1 MEKIIVDKISH
12 SFDGTTMIF
21 SNVSFT
27 LHKGSIVSI
36 LGASGSGKTTILQI
50 CAEILK
56 QTEGKVQNSF
66 KKSSFVFQESRLL
79 PWQNV
84 IENISLVLKDTLLSK
99 KEIIKKSQE
108 IALLFGLNEEDFK
121 KYPKDLSGGMKQR
134 VSFARALV
142 VEPTLLFLDEPFSGL
157 DIRLK
162 EELYTI
168 LLKKVNKGDLGII
181 FITHD
186 IMESVM
192 LSDEVLIIKIGSQ
205 GSTITD
211 RHRFNLKYEQRD
223 NEFVYQNMLMLADR
237 FKR

>member
-1 MEKIIVDKISH
+1 MEKIIVDEISH

-56 QTEGKVQNSF
+56 QTEGRVQNSF

-84 IENISLVLKDTLLSK
+84 IENISVVLKDTLLSK

-211 RHRFNLKYEQRD
+211 RHRFNLKYEQKD

>member
-1 MEKIIVDKISH
+1 MEKIIVDEISH

-56 QTEGKVQNSF
+56 QTEGRVQNSF

-84 IENISLVLKDTLLSK
+84 IENISVVLKDTLLSK

>member
-84 IENISLVLKDTLLSK
+84 IENISVVLKDTLLSK

>member
-27 LHKGSIVSI
+27 FHKGSIVSI

-157 DIRLK
+157 DIKLK

-186 IMESVM
+186 IMESVI